1 MCETLINTELET
13 SLALFFIGTSIK
25 RSLDAEF
32 EKALVRATS
41 KKQKNTLQYV

>member
-1 MCETLINTELET
+1 MGRKNRQVSLKEET
-13 SLALFFIGTSIK
+13 IGISIK

-41 KKQKNTLQYV
+41 KKLKNTLPSVSKK